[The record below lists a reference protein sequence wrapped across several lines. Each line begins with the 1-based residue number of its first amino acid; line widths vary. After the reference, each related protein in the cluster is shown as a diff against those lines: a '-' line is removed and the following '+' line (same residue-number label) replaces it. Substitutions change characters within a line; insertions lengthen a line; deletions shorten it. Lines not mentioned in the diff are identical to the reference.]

1 MGARSVTTA
10 PNISLVESEA
20 IVPACKPPD
29 PGRRTGSA
37 PSWSWRIAIFAV
49 GIALGLAIVGYFAI
63 PAVLGVVV
71 TPVVVKRHD
80 IIQTVVASGQ
90 VQTASRVELGSQIS
104 GTISEVLVSQGDRV
118 KAGATLIRLDDR
130 DAAAAVA
137 QNVADI
143 KQARARLALISG
155 LTLPAARQSLAQA
168 NATLRN
174 IELSLDRVN
183 QLAASGYATRASQ
196 DDIQR
201 AHDIAQSQVGSAR
214 LTVSSL
220 LPDGSETI
228 FAQAQLEK
236 AQAAWNAGRARLKL
250 TRITAPVTGTVMS
263 LTAEPGNIVQ
273 SGVVLAMLAPMIGKQ
288 LVIQID
294 ERSFGLIRLGQLAL
308 GSADSYP
315 DERFAAE
322 VTSIDPQV
330 DAQRGSVEVKLAV
343 QDAPEYLK
351 EDMTV
356 SVDIEV
362 IHRPAALVLP
372 ASAVRDVA
380 GDKPHVL
387 VVEDGRAIDRVV
399 KLGAQGGGLVEV
411 LSGVSEHDL
420 VIAVADTAIVAGSR
434 VRARSVASP

>member
-1 MGARSVTTA
+1 M
-10 PNISLVESEA
+10 
-20 IVPACKPPD
+20 
-29 PGRRTGSA
+29 
-37 PSWSWRIAIFAV
+37 
-49 GIALGLAIVGYFAI
+49 
-63 PAVLGVVV
+63 
-71 TPVVVKRHD
+71 VKRHD

-372 ASAVRDVA
+372 ASAVRDAA

>member
-1 MGARSVTTA
+1 MGVMSATTA
-10 PNISLVESEA
+10 ANISLVESEA

-214 LTVSSL
+214 LTVSSF

-273 SGVVLAMLAPMIGKQ
+273 SGVVLAMLAPMTGKQ

-356 SVDIEV
+356 SVDIEA

-372 ASAVRDVA
+372 ASAVRDAA

>member
-1 MGARSVTTA
+1 MGGVRSATTA
-10 PNISLVESEA
+10 TNISLVESEA

-362 IHRPAALVLP
+362 RQHHP
-372 ASAVRDVA
+372 S
-380 GDKPHVL
+380 
-387 VVEDGRAIDRVV
+387 
-399 KLGAQGGGLVEV
+399 
-411 LSGVSEHDL
+411 
-420 VIAVADTAIVAGSR
+420 
-434 VRARSVASP
+434 